1 MTTIAKPG
9 VSETP
14 GAEVVTVRAVS
25 KSFGEA
31 RALRSCSFSARAGEV
46 HALVGENGSGKSTM
60 AKLLAGVL
68 HPDTGSVTVNG
79 EQPISPHVAKAM
91 GIAVVFQEIL
101 VAEGS
106 TVLDN
111 LFLGDDGF
119 FRARLPQRE
128 KRKRAQDL
136 LNRLVGSEV
145 DLDANVDE
153 LSLNTRQ
160 WIVIARAL
168 LGTPRVVVF
177 DESTAALDHSSVER
191 FFEVVRGLKDSG
203 VCVLIVTH
211 RIHELTAICDR
222 ATVLS
227 DGADV
232 GTLVGGEITEAK
244 LLEMM
249 RGRTQSDAPLRPS
262 NQLAARGTKVH
273 KEEALVA
280 VGVRLTP
287 DAAPIDFAIRAGE
300 IVGLA
305 GLEGHGQVEFI
316 QVLTGF
322 KRPVAGQIHAIAGGE
337 RHPIDS
343 AKSADRARVAYI
355 PGDRKAEGL
364 FPNLSVFENFGISRY
379 RPTARAGFIDRGK
392 VQRMFLEQV
401 KDLSIR
407 LGRSNAPI
415 NSLSGGNQQKVVIGR
430 SLAAAPLVIALNDP
444 TRGVD
449 IGAKN
454 DLYVLLRSLAEEG
467 KAVLFLSN
475 EIEEF
480 VGLCDR
486 VVVFRLQSVF
496 GTLEDGAVT
505 SDGVL
510 AAMFGYSDTEG
521 LDGGR
526 R

>member
-1 MTTIAKPG
+1 
-9 VSETP
+9 
-14 GAEVVTVRAVS
+14 VREVS

-31 RALRSCSFSARAGEV
+31 HALRSCSFSARAGEV

-68 HPDTGSVTVNG
+68 HPDSGSVMVNG
-79 EQPISPHVAKAM
+79 DQPSSPHVARTM

-119 FRARLPQRE
+119 FRARLSQRE
-128 KRKRAQDL
+128 KRGRAQDL
-136 LNRLVGSEV
+136 LDRLVGSAV
-145 DLDANVDE
+145 DLDAIVDD

-191 FFEVVRGLKDSG
+191 FFDVVRQLRNSG

-227 DGADV
+227 DGVDV
-232 GTLVGGEITEAK
+232 GTLAGDEITEAR

-249 RGRTQSDAPLRPS
+249 RGEAQSDTPARLDHEHPAPS
-262 NQLAARGTKVH
+262 TKIH
-273 KEEALVA
+273 DEEALVA
-280 VGVRLTP
+280 VGLRLTP
-287 DAAPIDFAIRAGE
+287 DAAPIDFAIRRGE

-316 QVLTGF
+316 QAITGF
-322 KRPVAGQIHAIAGGE
+322 RRPVAGHVHVNSDGG
-337 RHPIDS
+337 RHLIDS
-343 AKSADRARVAYI
+343 ARSADRARVAYI

-379 RPTARAGFIDRGK
+379 RPTARAGFIDRRK
-392 VQRMFLEQV
+392 VKRMFLEQV
-401 KDLSIR
+401 RDLSIR

-449 IGAKN
+449 IGAKH
-454 DLYVLLRSLAEEG
+454 DLYALLRNLAEDG
-467 KAVLFLSN
+467 KAILFLSN

-486 VVVFRLQSVF
+486 VVVFRLQSDF
-496 GTLEDGAVT
+496 GTLAGDEIT

-521 LDGGR
+521 LDGAR